1 MLDSVEAGHH
11 AAMKLSATRVQVA
24 LPPHAAQASCRDLLR
39 RSIDLRQMYRQAAR
53 VCEPGLR
60 TVLEENALT
69 LDLLIADLQGQ
80 ACAGGVRSYARGSWR
95 GTARRQLSAWLM
107 RVAARQDRVWLRT
120 LAHQGA
126 DLLEAFEQAIAQLPA
141 ESARV
146 LCRQLP
152 RLRAI
157 HQDMRWLVGSAS

>member
-1 MLDSVEAGHH
+1 MLDSVTAGHH
-11 AAMKLSATRVQVA
+11 AAMKLLATRVQVA
-24 LPPHAAQASCRDLLR
+24 LPPRAAQASCRKLIR

-69 LDLLIADLQGQ
+69 LDLLIVDLQGQ
-80 ACAGGVRSYARGSWR
+80 ACAGGGRSCDLASLR

-107 RVAARQDRVWLRT
+107 RVAARQDRAWLRT
-120 LAHQGA
+120 LTHQGA
-126 DLLEAFEQAIAQLPA
+126 DLMESFEHAIAQLPA
-141 ESARV
+141 ESARA

-152 RLRAI
+152 RLRSI
-157 HQDMRWLVGSAS
+157 HQDMHWLIGSAS

>member
-1 MLDSVEAGHH
+1 MLDSDAAGHH
-11 AAMKLSATRVQVA
+11 ADMKLSATRVQVA
-24 LPPHAAQASCRDLLR
+24 LPPHAAQASCRDLIR
-39 RSIDLRQMYRQAAR
+39 RSINLCQLYRQAAR

-80 ACAGGVRSYARGSWR
+80 ACIGGERCCARGSW
-95 GTARRQLSAWLM
+95 GGSARQQLSAWLM
-107 RVAARQDRVWLRT
+107 RVAARRDRAWLRG

-126 DLLEAFEQAIAQLPA
+126 DLLESFEHAIAQLPA
-141 ESARV
+141 ESARA

-152 RLRAI
+152 RLRSI
-157 HQDMRWLVGSAS
+157 QQDMRWLVGSAS